1 MTRHTPYDALPEFLT
16 VDEFRT
22 YMRLG
27 RNTTYD
33 LLRSGAVT
41 HQRFGRTIRIP
52 KAALRQDG
60 ETCR

>member
-1 MTRHTPYDALPEFLT
+1 MTRQTPYSELPEFLT
-16 VDEFRT
+16 VDEFRA

-52 KAALRQDG
+52 KAALRPG
-60 ETCR
+60 GAACR

>member
-1 MTRHTPYDALPEFLT
+1 VTRHTPYDALPEFLT
-16 VDEFRT
+16 VDEFRM
-22 YMRLG
+22 YMHLG

-33 LLRSGAVT
+33 LLRSGAVM

-52 KAALRQDG
+52 KAALRKDG